1 MRRAGSGWPRSR
13 LGSPPTRP
21 DPDAAGPGRSPAAP
35 ADGGR
40 GTIGAVLP
48 YLVVFGVSAG
58 VTVVT
63 TPLIRRLA
71 LRLGWVDHPSDRKV
85 HPRPTPTAGGL
96 AMFLG
101 VMAALGVARVLP
113 ALAPLRAAS
122 SELEAAALA
131 ALVVAVVGLVDD
143 VRGLSAP
150 GKLAG
155 QVLAAGLLVL
165 AGVQLLYFYFPGQGV
180 LSLSPDLAVPL
191 TVLWVTAMVNAVNL
205 IDGLDGL
212 AAGMVAIG
220 AVSFFAYLVF
230 GPSAAGEPS
239 SAAVLSAIAAGAAL
253 GFLPW
258 NTHPARI
265 FMGDTGSGLLG
276 ILMAAATVAGVGR
289 NPFGPSG
296 GDLAA
301 IAIPVVLPLLV
312 LAIPFLD
319 VLLAIVRRMR
329 RGLGIHHADK
339 EHIHH
344 RLMDIGHSH
353 RQAVLLMYLWSALI
367 SGCALA
373 VALID
378 GRLLVLAIVASAAL
392 LAAVLP
398 KLLRDRTPHGSD
410 TRVGSEIPVA
420 GPGSLEPAAAEPD
433 AAAPVTGPGVA
444 GPGAAAG

>member
-1 MRRAGSGWPRSR
+1 
-13 LGSPPTRP
+13 
-21 DPDAAGPGRSPAAP
+21 
-35 ADGGR
+35 
-40 GTIGAVLP
+40 VLP
-48 YLVVFGVSAG
+48 YAIVFGVSAG
-58 VTVVT
+58 VTLVA
-63 TPLIRRLA
+63 TPLVRRLA
-71 LRLGWVDHPSDRKV
+71 VRLGWVDHPSDRKV

-96 AMFLG
+96 AMVLG
-101 VMAALGVARVLP
+101 VMAALAVAGVLP

-122 SELEAAALA
+122 SELEAVALA
-131 ALVVAVVGLVDD
+131 ALVVAAVGLVDD

-212 AAGMVAIG
+212 AAGIVAIG

-230 GPSAAGEPS
+230 GPTAASEPS

-276 ILMAAATVAGVGR
+276 VLMAAATVAGVGR

-319 VLLAIVRRMR
+319 VVLAIVRRMR

-344 RLMDIGHSH
+344 RLMDIGHTH

-373 VALID
+373 VAFID
-378 GRLLVLAIVASAAL
+378 GRLLVLAIVASAVL

-398 KLLRDRTPHGSD
+398 RLLRDRSPRGSD
-410 TRVGSEIPVA
+410 ARGRPEVPTVTPETAAS
-420 GPGSLEPAAAEPD
+420 PAPEPD
-433 AAAPVTGPGVA
+433 AAAPVGGSGVA

>member
-1 MRRAGSGWPRSR
+1 M
-13 LGSPPTRP
+13 
-21 DPDAAGPGRSPAAP
+21 
-35 ADGGR
+35 
-40 GTIGAVLP
+40 VP
-48 YLVVFGVSAG
+48 YLVLFGVSAL
-58 VTVVT
+58 VTFGMTPVV
-63 TPLIRRLA
+63 RRLA
-71 LRLGWVDHPSDRKV
+71 LRVGWVDHPSDRKV
-85 HPRPTPTAGGL
+85 HPKATPTAGGL
-96 AMFLG
+96 AMFVG
-101 VMAALGVARVLP
+101 AVAALGGSRLVP
-113 ALAPLRAAS
+113 ALADLHETT
-122 SELEAAALA
+122 SELEAALVA
-131 ALVVAVVGLVDD
+131 ASVIVLVGLLDD

-191 TVLWVTAMVNAVNL
+191 TVLWVLGMVNAVNL

-220 AVSFFAYLVF
+220 ALAFLVYMVF
-230 GPSAAGEPS
+230 GPTAGADPS
-239 SAAVLSAIAAGAAL
+239 SAAVLSAIAAGAAV

-258 NTHPARI
+258 NFFPAKV

-276 ILMAAATVAGVGR
+276 VLMAAATIAGVGR

-329 RGLGIHHADK
+329 RGLGVHHADK

-353 RQAVLLMYLWSALI
+353 RQAVVLMYLWSGLI

-373 VALID
+373 VAFID
-378 GRLLVLAIVASAAL
+378 GRLLVIAIVTAAML

-398 KLLRDRTPHGSD
+398 RLLRDRAPHGSD
-410 TRVGSEIPVA
+410 VRPRDEPRRVTTH
-420 GPGSLEPAAAEPD
+420 EPASPPTPE
-433 AAAPVTGPGVA
+433 AAAANPVPEPVGEPPPGPSVRSE
-444 GPGAAAG
+444 PPLERGAAAG